1 MIFLSA
7 SIPTPGREF
16 YGTEDIV
23 AIREAVMAFTF
34 VCVEN
39 KIPFYFGGHPAIT
52 PIIWDVAKEYSPSYR
67 ELIKIYQSKWFEA
80 QTPAEVD
87 YFPNIVW
94 TDRKETLK
102 DSVIL
107 MREQMFSENDTD
119 MAVFIGGMDGIIDE
133 SKRLQEHYENIKMI
147 PVATTGGTSARLYK
161 DMHLEDA
168 DLISNYAYVSIF
180 RKKLL

>member
-94 TDRKETLK
+94 
-102 DSVIL
+102 
-107 MREQMFSENDTD
+107 
-119 MAVFIGGMDGIIDE
+119 VF
-133 SKRLQEHYENIKMI
+133 
-147 PVATTGGTSARLYK
+147 
-161 DMHLEDA
+161 
-168 DLISNYAYVSIF
+168 
-180 RKKLL
+180 